1 MYSATSTRMFAL
13 LDIYFQ
19 VGCGVLWQ
27 LLVEPWRDSKGAAS
41 AVTLFGQFE
50 ECLYHKSNHS
60 PQMKEGL
67 AITVYII
74 LMQFNSNSTCK
85 LLADPY

>member
-1 MYSATSTRMFAL
+1 MFAFISVTL
-13 LDIYFQ
+13 ITKSSS
-19 VGCGVLWQ
+19 CGG
-27 LLVEPWRDSKGAAS
+27 LLVEPWKASKGAVS

-50 ECLYHKSNHS
+50 ECLYHKSSHS

-67 AITVYII
+67 AITVYI
-74 LMQFNSNSTCK
+74 LLSALSNSTCK